1 MIMEAILL
9 GLLIGFLRN
18 GRWHHLMD
26 IEFKGW
32 YLIFAGALL
41 QIVPIAATRL
51 TETYSALQWAP
62 FIGMSLI
69 FMAVLMNWKL
79 KGFKLLAAGA
89 LLNLLVMLV
98 HGGKMPISIGMTQLA
113 GLSSYA
119 ESIKA
124 GTVINLI
131 SFEQANEVLRYLGK
145 VIPIPKPYPL
155 AKVISIGDVLI
166 TAAIVYFIQGE
177 MIYYHFRSK
186 GKMLKF
192 SIKSRL

>member
-1 MIMEAILL
+1 MILEAILL
-9 GLLIGFLRN
+9 GLIIGFFRN
-18 GRWHHLMD
+18 GRWYHLMD

-32 YLIFAGALL
+32 YFIFLGAVL

-51 TETYSALQWAP
+51 TEQYSFLQWTP

-69 FMAVLMNWKL
+69 FLAVLMNWKL
-79 KGFKLLAAGA
+79 KGFRLLAAGA
-89 LLNLLVMLV
+89 ALNLLVMLM
-98 HGGKMPISIGMTQLA
+98 HGGKMPISVSMTQFA

-124 GTVINLI
+124 GTIINLI
-131 SFEQANEVLRYLGK
+131 SFDQANEVFRWLGK
-145 VIPIPKPYPL
+145 TIPIPKPYPL
-155 AKVISIGDVLI
+155 AKVISVGDLLI
-166 TAAIVYFIQGE
+166 TIAIVYFIQGE
-177 MIYYHFRSK
+177 MVYYHFRSK